1 MQIKL
6 KVLVIGDMKVQ
17 KKLSISIVLI
27 AISSVT
33 AWCSLPIGNTF
44 MWWSLDAFVLY
55 TLYGLKDK
63 HHNNIVINL
72 WLLMIALNFLYGACL
87 MATDYWDWKLLI
99 DNTMVFCMPIVAY
112 MMKEETY
119 MSHTMKLYLK
129 YAVYLL
135 LVLSPFLGGDAYGR
149 FLTPYLVLALFWK
162 TISKRYRWHVLIA
175 VGLVMTLGSCSRS
188 AMVCYAV
195 ALMIGL
201 YAWKFAQYRSLLN
214 VIRMARLALFSL
226 PVIFLFLGLSG
237 VFNIFAIEEELDLSE
252 DKYSMS
258 TYNEEQVSMVT
269 DTRTGLWV
277 EEIESA
283 VRNDYVIQGRSM
295 ARGYDSLLFG
305 FMMRQITGKME
316 RPSCETNILNIFN
329 YFGLIGVV
337 LYSIIFLIATH
348 RAVNKS
354 NNMYMP
360 IVGLYLSFRWLFSWI
375 EDFTR
380 FDLNMLF
387 IWILVG
393 MCFSERFLKMN
404 NQEFK
409 DWIRSFA

>member
-1 MQIKL
+1 
-6 KVLVIGDMKVQ
+6 
-17 KKLSISIVLI
+17 
-27 AISSVT
+27 
-33 AWCSLPIGNTF
+33 
-44 MWWSLDAFVLY
+44 
-55 TLYGLKDK
+55 
-63 HHNNIVINL
+63 
-72 WLLMIALNFLYGACL
+72 
-87 MATDYWDWKLLI
+87 
-99 DNTMVFCMPIVAY
+99 
-112 MMKEETY
+112 